1 MSYLPYIQV
10 NSEYWRMATDWIRYA
25 IRMLYYF
32 PKQGIILVSKMNH
45 SQIKQIVISC
55 KTFLF
60 FHSLHLKA
68 KLNMDTIDND
78 KVEQWLSV
86 YMLYLEKW
94 LKVLQQNMV
103 WYSGFLVKSDEKQVT
118 IVSYPK
124 SLLPHYKQPK
134 VI

>member
-1 MSYLPYIQV
+1 
-10 NSEYWRMATDWIRYA
+10 
-25 IRMLYYF
+25 MLYYF
-32 PKQGIILVSKMNH
+32 PKQGIIPVSKMKH

-86 YMLYLEKW
+86 YMLYLEK
-94 LKVLQQNMV
+94 
-103 WYSGFLVKSDEKQVT
+103 
-118 IVSYPK
+118 
-124 SLLPHYKQPK
+124 
-134 VI
+134 